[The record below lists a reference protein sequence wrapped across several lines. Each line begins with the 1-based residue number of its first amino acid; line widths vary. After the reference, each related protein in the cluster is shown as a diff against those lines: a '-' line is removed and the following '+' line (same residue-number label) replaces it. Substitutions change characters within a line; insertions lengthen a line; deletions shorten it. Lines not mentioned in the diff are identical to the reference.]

1 MSEEATQQIIS
12 QGNERQF
19 AAILFTRLF
28 ENRLDIFIEAAAES
42 EEHHG
47 IVRDL
52 LKRIVTSLRC
62 ETTASS
68 RSACYEELQHS
79 FLASLDEFIDKVYKP
94 VAERYNSNPKS
105 SPVKLGVPFA
115 ESEKWEKHSEEFRT
129 IVEKRRE
136 YTIHIGHQPAPN
148 VLWRINHGL
157 PQHTSLTFAAVGIP
171 KLLIQK
177 LKVAGQEFRIGD
189 WYVVSAFALGCLFD
203 LILESEEIASVA
215 SMARELSNREN
226 QFSASLWASRPD
238 NVTIEDSL
246 KWWLGIARSAAYNI
260 PVYPAHSPLHL
271 YCIEPAEDRADLHNF
286 IANVRKAIGVEEE
299 YLKVFAHNS
308 HVAYLLMPEKH
319 KEAEPSK
326 TTAPDD
332 LDTSVEPYPSQA
344 MPFFR
349 LDKRSF
355 EPCIQTGE
363 DGKVISAHLPSGNV
377 LPDDYGLECHYF
389 LVNGDSLS
397 TYCRSFKQL
406 KQNPLIQFAAEYGK
420 AVPLVFLVSW
430 SRFKKGPEFRK
441 RIMQILNKF
450 PDARIAFKDKGG
462 NLLDAIEKNFRAN
475 TLQKPPKRV
484 MQSLPPQETMAIF
497 TPVHQFMFT
506 LNKYDAK
513 GKRFDDLT
521 DAKAFATQFTEM
533 LKKEFSLPVLVTKLD
548 EILKT
553 SHDWSQF
560 QLPDFLNSLLP
571 DAPSRGKR
579 AKQHLF
585 TKATVNKADTGFS
598 IDIHFATNLAR
609 YAQVLVAIL
618 SLISEKTVT
627 EMQLGSLYREVY
639 RYLLGTQYNGLLL
652 CRKKDNKL
660 AANGL
665 LKLVSRHLKKFGLI
679 TDSNQNRDA
688 PATEMQ
694 TAEPSQSQNT
704 GKGADDE

>member
-12 QGNERQF
+12 QGYERQF

-28 ENRLDIFIEAAAES
+28 VQNRLDVFIEAAAES
-42 EEHHG
+42 KEHHG

-52 LKRIVTSLRC
+52 LKRIVASLSC
-62 ETTASS
+62 DITASP
-68 RSACYEELQHS
+68 RSDGYVKFHRD
-79 FLASLDEFIDKVYKP
+79 FLASLDEFFEKVYRP
-94 VAERYNSNPKS
+94 VVDRYNS
-105 SPVKLGVPFA
+105 
-115 ESEKWEKHSEEFRT
+115 KHEPLSDT
-129 IVEKRRE
+129 K
-136 YTIHIGHQPAPN
+136 QK
-148 VLWRINHGL
+148 VLWQLNHGL
-157 PQHTSLTFAAVGIP
+157 PSPESLVFAAVGTS
-171 KLLIQK
+171 KLLMQKLKVKVDDKENPIIQK
-177 LKVAGQEFRIGD
+177 LKIDNLVFRIGD
-189 WYVVSAFALGCLFD
+189 WYVASAFALGCLLD
-203 LILESEEIASVA
+203 LILKSAEIASVVL
-215 SMARELSNREN
+215 MAQELSKLAFLQAYLPHN
-226 QFSASLWASRPD
+226 ATID
-238 NVTIEDSL
+238 NALD
-246 KWWLGIARSAAYNI
+246 WWLEIVKSAASNI
-260 PVYPAHSPLHL
+260 PVFPAHSPLHL

-363 DGKVISAHLPSGNV
+363 DGKAISAHLPSGFV
-377 LPDDYGLECHYF
+377 LPDDFGMDRHYF
-389 LVNGDSLS
+389 IVNGDSFS

-406 KQNPLIQFAAEYGK
+406 KQNPLIQYAAEHGN
-420 AVPLVFLVSW
+420 AVPLVFLVSR

-462 NLLDAIEKNFRAN
+462 NLLDAIGKNFRAN

-484 MQSLPPQETMAIF
+484 MQSLPPQETMAIY

-513 GKRFDDLT
+513 GKRFNDLT

-553 SHDWSQF
+553 NHDWSQF

-679 TDSNQNRDA
+679 TDSNQNSDA
-688 PATEMQ
+688 PATKIQ